1 MYISNCSM
9 IIYGKDHPFPLE
21 IARGNNR
28 YPCSKS
34 GDCMGIELFCS
45 LYFLQLDNFL
55 SFGKYH
61 TLGIFL
67 VSLDI

>member
-1 MYISNCSM
+1 M
-9 IIYGKDHPFPLE
+9 IIYGKDHSFPPE
-21 IARGNNR
+21 IARGNSK

-34 GDCMGIELFCS
+34 GDRMGIELFCS

-55 SFGKYH
+55 SLGKYH
-61 TLGIFL
+61 MLSIFL